1 MKQFYGLLSNGQTAA
16 LVSSDASIDWLAFPD
31 FDSDTVFCRLLDP
44 LAGGFMSLRPESHFR
59 ADQAYLPGSL
69 VLETRLRTPSGVATV
84 DDYLVIG
91 RTELRRFVRSEVPL
105 VLDCQP
111 RFGYGQSLGA
121 LRNMQDGL
129 LWRNPHGSEGLLLTL
144 RGPKA
149 RCIGRE
155 QWLLPPGEHEV
166 ALLYTPDF
174 AKEQGEFVSPQG
186 DPAEH
191 LDDALRYW
199 RQAPMP
205 RTVPALQHLF
215 ERSVLTMRA
224 LTVRTTGAVLAA
236 PTTSLPEQIGGERNW
251 DYRFVWVRDA
261 SYAAEAFLLSGD
273 VLAARRLIEFLLNS
287 VQMTGKPFVSPFLRG
302 DGSFSLGE
310 RELGWLAGHRQSL
323 PVRVGNAA
331 SAQLQLDIEGD
342 LLWALWRYVQDTGDW
357 NLPCGY
363 WWAIER
369 MADWTADHWREA
381 DASLWEFRDT
391 PRHYTHS
398 LVLCWVAL
406 FAAASLAKALGRRDK
421 ARHWHEQAARVRTL
435 VEQECYRP
443 DLGSFTQGVGIAE
456 VDAALLCLPL
466 YGFVSAEDPAW
477 RATLRRIE
485 QDLVR
490 DGLVYRYGGDSM
502 GPARHPFTLGST
514 WLARVYLR
522 SGRQAEA
529 MATLEQLGQVA
540 TPLGL
545 WGEHVDPVVGEQRG
559 NFPQLFP
566 HAGFVAAASELARS
580 EAGAGPDPAHTGTCL
595 GDQEVAPSDRPF

>member
-1 MKQFYGLLSNGQTAA
+1 LKQFYGLLSNGQTAA
-16 LVSSDASIDWLAFPD
+16 LVTPDAAIDWLAFPD
-31 FDSDTVFCRLLDP
+31 FDSDAVFCRVLDP
-44 LAGGFMSLRPESHFR
+44 VAGGFMSVRPESHFR
-59 ADQAYLPGSL
+59 ADQGYLPGSL

-91 RTELRRFVRSEVPL
+91 RTELRRYVRSEVPL
-105 VLDCQP
+105 VLTCQP

-121 LRNMQDGL
+121 LRRHDDGL
-129 LWRNPHGSEGLLLTL
+129 LWLNPHGQEALLLRL
-144 RGPKA
+144 SGSRP
-149 RCIGRE
+149 RRVGRE

-174 AKEQGEFVSPQG
+174 PKEQGEFVAPEG
-186 DPAEH
+186 DPQDH
-191 LDDALRYW
+191 LEDALRYW

-205 RTVPALQHLF
+205 QAEPALNGFF

-261 SYAAEAFLLSGD
+261 SYAAEAYLLAGD
-273 VLAARRLIEFLLNS
+273 ALAARRLVEFLLS
-287 VQMTGKPFVSPFLRG
+287 AVQMSGKPFVSPFLRG
-302 DGSFSLGE
+302 DGSLRLGE

-342 LLWALWRYVQDTGDW
+342 LLWAVWRFVQETGDMG
-357 NLPCGY
+357 LPRGY

-369 MADWTADHWREA
+369 MADWTAAHWQDP
-381 DASLWEFRDT
+381 DASLWEFRDR
-391 PRHYTHS
+391 PRRHTHS

-406 FAAASLAKALGRRDK
+406 STAAALGVRLGHAAKTAQWR
-421 ARHWHEQAARVRTL
+421 AQAALVRAA
-435 VEQECYRP
+435 VESSCFSQARGC
-443 DLGSFTQGVGIAE
+443 FVQGADSDG

-466 YGFVSAEDPAW
+466 YGFVAPDAPQW
-477 RATLRRIE
+477 LATLERIE
-485 QDLVR
+485 QELVEE
-490 DGLVYRYGGDSM
+490 GLVYRYRRDAM

-514 WLARVYLR
+514 WLARTYLR
-522 SGRQAEA
+522 AGRASDA
-529 MATLEQLGQVA
+529 RHVLEQLAEVA

-545 WGEHVDPVVGEQRG
+545 WGEHVDPLLGEQRG

-566 HAGFVAAASELARS
+566 HAGFVAAVAELGRAARG
-580 EAGAGPDPAHTGTCL
+580 EDLAPDLTDLGAADLADGP
-595 GDQEVAPSDRPF
+595 F

>member
-16 LVSSDASIDWLAFPD
+16 LVSPDASIDWLAFPD
-31 FDSDTVFCRLLDP
+31 FDSDAVFCRLLDP

-59 ADQAYLPGSL
+59 ADQAYLHGSL

-91 RTELRRFVRSEVPL
+91 RTELRRLVRSEVPL
-105 VLDCQP
+105 LLECQP
-111 RFGYGQSLGA
+111 RFGYGQSLGGM
-121 LRNMQDGL
+121 RDIRDGL
-129 LWRNPHGSEGLLLTL
+129 LWLNPHGTEGLLLTL
-144 RGPKA
+144 RGP
-149 RCIGRE
+149 RPRRVGRE
-155 QWLLPPGEHEV
+155 EWLLPPGEHEL

-174 AKEQGEFVSPQG
+174 AKEQDEFVSPQG

-199 RQAPMP
+199 RHAPMP
-205 RTVPALQHLF
+205 RTVPSLQDLF
-215 ERSVLTMRA
+215 ARSVLTMRA

-236 PTTSLPEQIGGERNW
+236 PTTSLPEEIGKERNW

-273 VLAARRLIEFLLNS
+273 VLAARRLIEFLLS
-287 VQMTGKPFVSPFLRG
+287 AVQMTGKPFLSPFLRG

-310 RELGWLAGHRQSL
+310 RELGWLSGHRQSM

-342 LLWALWRYVQDTGDW
+342 LLWAFWRYVQDSGDW
-357 NLPCGY
+357 NLPRGH

-369 MADWTADHWREA
+369 MADWTAAHWREP
-381 DASLWEFRDT
+381 DASLWEFRDA

-406 FAAASLAKALGRRDK
+406 FSASNLASALGRKEK
-421 ARHWHEQAARVRTL
+421 ARHWREEAAQVRAL
-435 VEQECYRP
+435 VEEECYRP
-443 DLGSFTQGVGIAE
+443 DLGSFTQGVGVAD

-477 RATLRRIE
+477 RGTLLRIE

-490 DGLVYRYGGDSM
+490 DGLVYRYVRDSM

-522 SGRQAEA
+522 SGREAEA

-545 WGEHVDPVVGEQRG
+545 WGEHVDPAVGEQRG

-566 HAGFVAAASELARS
+566 HAGFVAAAAELAQR
-580 EAGAGPDPAHTGTCL
+580 AADAGPAPARAGKSLGEGEIGT
-595 GDQEVAPSDRPF
+595 PDRPF

>member
-16 LVSSDASIDWLAFPD
+16 LVAPDASIDWLAVPN
-31 FDSDTVFCRLLDP
+31 FDSEAVFCRLLDP

-59 ADQAYLPGSL
+59 SDQAYLPGSV
-69 VLETRLRTPSGVATV
+69 VLETRLRTPSGVATI

-91 RTELRRFVRSEVPL
+91 RMELRRFVRSEVPL
-105 VLDCQP
+105 VLECQP

-121 LRNMQDGL
+121 LRQVQDGL
-129 LWRNPHGSEGLLLTL
+129 LWRNPHGEDALLLAL
-144 RGPKA
+144 HGP
-149 RCIGRE
+149 RPRRIGRE

-174 AKEQGEFVSPQG
+174 TKEQDEFVSPEG

-191 LDDALRYW
+191 LEDALRYW

-205 RTVPALQHLF
+205 QGVPELQGHF

-251 DYRFVWVRDA
+251 DYRFVWVRDSA
-261 SYAAEAFLLSGD
+261 YAAEAFLLCGD
-273 VLAARRLIEFLLNS
+273 VLAARRLIEFLLS
-287 VQMTGKPFVSPFLRG
+287 AVQMTGKPFVSPFMRG

-310 RELGWLAGHRQSL
+310 RELGWLSGHRQSL

-342 LLWALWRYVQDTGDW
+342 LLWALWRYVQETGDW
-357 NLPCGY
+357 NLPRGY

-369 MADWTADHWREA
+369 MADWTALHWQDP
-381 DASLWEFRDT
+381 DASLWEFRDV

-406 FAAASLAKALGRRDK
+406 SSAASLASALGRDGK
-421 ARHWHEQAARVRTL
+421 ARNWREEAQSVRRF
-435 VEQECYRP
+435 VMQECYRP
-443 DLGSFTQGVGIAE
+443 DLQSFTQGVGISE

-466 YGFVSAEDPAW
+466 YGFVTSGVSAW
-477 RATLRRIE
+477 QGTLRRIE
-485 QDLVR
+485 EELVQ
-490 DGLVYRYGGDSM
+490 DGLVYRYRHDGM

-514 WLARVYLR
+514 WLARAYLR
-522 SGRQAEA
+522 SGRFSDAL
-529 MATLEQLGQVA
+529 ATLEQLEQVA

-545 WGEHVDPVVGEQRG
+545 WGEHVDPELGEQRG

-566 HAGFVAAASELARS
+566 HAGFVAAVSELAR
-580 EAGAGPDPAHTGTCL
+580 EGAGGAETGQSAQEPDPEASP
-595 GDQEVAPSDRPF
+595 ARPRPF